1 MNTPRLNPGTALV
14 TVPGRGLALRTP
26 DGTFLRV
33 DTADVPEEDLVR
45 LFGGGP
51 LAEQETPPAAGPVPV
66 RRTVSPP
73 RDARPPAAPTG
84 EGPHGRGPVPAPPC
98 DGALLPVRDAAP
110 MPRPARTAP
119 DPVPASGRMP
129 APALDR
135 LLAAFEDAGYATR
148 DPAPADDR
156 PLTGTTLLLL
166 GDPVLTRP
174 VARLARAA
182 GAEPVPTAADTL
194 PARAVAGART
204 AVVWCLDRP
213 VPPGLWDRADRL
225 SRDGVLWARCH
236 REGAHAW
243 LEPPAAGPYGT
254 TSADIRLRRLA
265 ATPAHRELAAYWAG
279 SRTPDNGPR
288 HTEATAVFTA
298 ALLVH
303 GLVTR
308 LLLGPDRT
316 PPVLRR
322 IDLRDLTTTA
332 HPVLPVP
339 ECAPLPAGR
348 NTP

>member
-1 MNTPRLNPGTALV
+1 MNTPRLKPGTALV
-14 TVPGRGLALRTP
+14 AVPGRGLALRTP

-33 DTADVPEEDLVR
+33 DTADVPEEDLLR

-51 LAEQETPPAAGPVPV
+51 LATPEPPPAAGPVP
-66 RRTVSPP
+66 
-73 RDARPPAAPTG
+73 
-84 EGPHGRGPVPAPPC
+84 
-98 DGALLPVRDAAP
+98 LPDAAP
-110 MPRPARTAP
+110 ATRTAP
-119 DPVPASGRMP
+119 TATEPEHTPAS
-129 APALDR
+129 DR

-148 DPAPADDR
+148 DPAPAGDR

-174 VARLARAA
+174 VARLVRAA
-182 GAEPVPTAADTL
+182 GAEPVPTAADDL
-194 PARAVAGART
+194 PTRAVAGART

-236 REGAHAW
+236 REGAEAW
-243 LEPPAAGPYGT
+243 LEPPASGPYGT

-288 HTEATAVFTA
+288 HTEASAACTA

-303 GLVTR
+303 DLVTR
-308 LLLGPDRT
+308 LRLGPDRT